1 MREEI
6 YHAKLKPFFAD
17 PMANHIAF
25 ARKHFKEDVR
35 LLKMA
40 EIDDDDG

>member
-6 YHAKLKPFFAD
+6 YKKRLKPFFQD

-25 ARKHFKEDVR
+25 ARKEFKEDVR
-35 LLKMA
+35 LLKMN
-40 EIDDDDG
+40 DVDNDG